1 MIVGPLLKWK
11 IGYGFDG
18 LPIVERGI
26 ESVAGGVVLV
36 CGIATMACGGI
47 GRLLPLAVVPG
58 LVGGAITGLVFLE
71 VMATRFIPDGS
82 TETGLGLVMSMG
94 GAALAG
100 AAGVVGLSVA
110 AAVHAVKPHLRA
122 GGESEY

>member
-1 MIVGPLLKWK
+1 MVVGPLLKWK

-18 LPIVERGI
+18 QPVVERGI
-26 ESVAGGVVLV
+26 ESVFGWIVILCGVAALASGG
-36 CGIATMACGGI
+36 A
-47 GRLLPLAVVPG
+47 GRLLPLAILPG
-58 LVGGAITGLVFLE
+58 LIGGAITGLAFLD
-71 VMATRFIPDGS
+71 VMAWRFIPDAS
-82 TETGLGLVMSMG
+82 TETGLGLLMSMG